1 MRRLVSFVAILL
13 LFITAAPVLACV
25 TDASMTHEE
34 SACCRSMHG
43 NCGEMAQTGCCRT
56 EFHADVNPQL
66 AASAPDLQLAFFLV
80 AWFAPSFKPVFTV
93 DLSPYRF
100 PNEHPPPGLLIA
112 RMTVLQI

>member
-1 MRRLVSFVAILL
+1 MRRLVSSVAILL

-25 TDASMTHEE
+25 TDASMTREE

-43 NCGEMAQTGCCRT
+43 NCGDMAKTGCCRT
-56 EFHADVNPQL
+56 EFHADVHPQL
-66 AASAPDLQLAFFLV
+66 AASAPHLQLAFSLV
-80 AWFAPSFKPVFTV
+80 AWFAPTFKPAFTV
-93 DLSPYRF
+93 DLSLYRF